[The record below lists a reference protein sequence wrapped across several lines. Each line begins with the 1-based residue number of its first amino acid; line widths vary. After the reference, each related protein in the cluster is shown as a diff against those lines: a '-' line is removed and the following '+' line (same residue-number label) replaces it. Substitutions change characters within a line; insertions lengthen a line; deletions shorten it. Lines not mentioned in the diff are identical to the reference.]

1 MKRTCFGLAC
11 VLAISLLCMLR
22 AHAAGTDNAAR
33 AAIVVHPETGTVLYE
48 KNADERLGIASTTK
62 IMTALVVLEHCA
74 LEEPVEILPEYTA
87 VEGSSM
93 YLRAGETY
101 TVEELLYG
109 LMLVSGNDA
118 AVALA
123 CHTAGSVE
131 AFSDMMNDQARAL
144 GMTDSAFQNPN
155 GLDAEGHYSTARDMA
170 KLACAAMENET
181 FRTIVSTKSAT
192 VDGQTL
198 VNHNRLLR
206 SYPGAIGGK
215 TGFTK
220 KSGRCLVSAAER
232 DGLRLVAVT
241 LSAPDDWKDHE
252 CLLDY
257 GFAGFENI
265 VLADANEL
273 EYAVSVSGGE
283 QGTVLAAN
291 TSAVRVTLPRSH
303 GEITAENELSD
314 IAVAPVSRGDALG
327 RVRWMCDGTEI
338 ASTDVC
344 AEYDAAAV
352 KNKKFSLW
360 RWFLSLFGLKI

>member
-1 MKRTCFGLAC
+1 
-11 VLAISLLCMLR
+11 MLR
-22 AHAAGTDNAAR
+22 AHATGTDNAAR
-33 AAIVVHPETGTVLYE
+33 AAIVVHPETGAVLYE

-131 AFSDMMNDQARAL
+131 AFADMMNDQARAL

-181 FRTIVSTKSAT
+181 FRTIVSTKSTT

-206 SYPGAIGGK
+206 SYNGAVGVK
-215 TGFTK
+215 TGYTK
-220 KSGRCLVSAAER
+220 TVGRTLVS
-232 DGLRLVAVT
+232 
-241 LSAPDDWKDHE
+241 
-252 CLLDY
+252 
-257 GFAGFENI
+257 
-265 VLADANEL
+265 
-273 EYAVSVSGGE
+273 
-283 QGTVLAAN
+283 
-291 TSAVRVTLPRSH
+291 
-303 GEITAENELSD
+303 
-314 IAVAPVSRGDALG
+314 
-327 RVRWMCDGTEI
+327 
-338 ASTDVC
+338 C
-344 AEYDAAAV
+344 A
-352 KNKKFSLW
+352 
-360 RWFLSLFGLKI
+360 

>member
-1 MKRTCFGLAC
+1 
-11 VLAISLLCMLR
+11 MLH

-74 LEEPVEILPEYTA
+74 LEESVEILPEYTA

-131 AFSDMMNDQARAL
+131 AFADMMNDQARAL

-181 FRTIVSTKSAT
+181 FRTIVSTKSTT

-206 SYPGAIGGK
+206 SYDGAVGVK
-215 TGFTK
+215 TGYTK
-220 KSGRCLVSAAER
+220 TVGRTLVSCAQR
-232 DGLRLVAVT
+232 GTTQFVCVT
-241 LSAPDDWKDHE
+241 LSDPDDWNDHTQ
-252 CLLDY
+252 LLDW
-257 GFAGFENI
+257 AFENYEYRC
-265 VLADANEL
+265 VADGTPV
-273 EYAVSVSGGE
+273 YAVPVLSATVELCAAVPERPAYLLVHPDDPVTLAVELPRFVFAPVE
-283 QGTVLAAN
+283 QGAQAGTLTATGPDGQSATVALCYAEPAALDPD
-291 TSAVRVTLPRSH
+291 VK
-303 GEITAENELSD
+303 ITPFARLGRLWTHVCRYFSSYY
-314 IAVAPVSRGDALG
+314 PVS
-327 RVRWMCDGTEI
+327 
-338 ASTDVC
+338 
-344 AEYDAAAV
+344 
-352 KNKKFSLW
+352 
-360 RWFLSLFGLKI
+360 